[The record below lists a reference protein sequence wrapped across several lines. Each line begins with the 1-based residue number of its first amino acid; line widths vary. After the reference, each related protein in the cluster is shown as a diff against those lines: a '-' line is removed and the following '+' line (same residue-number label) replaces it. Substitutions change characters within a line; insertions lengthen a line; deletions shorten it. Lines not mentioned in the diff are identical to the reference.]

1 MIVEKQSKSHMHFE
15 PLLLSFEIENE
26 NTLKIKSPAYCGD
39 NTPLTPYVLMSATKT
54 KREMKKIRHR
64 L

>member
-1 MIVEKQSKSHMHFE
+1 MYLSCFFLFETGSK
-15 PLLLSFEIENE
+15 

-39 NTPLTPYVLMSATKT
+39 NTPLTPYAFMSAK
-54 KREMKKIRHR
+54 KKPEREMKKIRHR

>member
-1 MIVEKQSKSHMHFE
+1 MYFE
-15 PLLLSFEIENE
+15 PLLLSFETENK

-39 NTPLTPYVLMSATKT
+39 NTALTPHALTSATKNE
-54 KREMKKIRHR
+54 REMKKIRHR